1 MAKKSTDSFLQKY
14 TPVTALAI
22 AYEVYQKQGF
32 VRSGMGYVECIM
44 PTGFDG
50 NPVYRTIK
58 DNKSEVLSLMEQDY
72 TPTVE
77 MVERASKTIDRIN
90 GKMMI
95 RKISE
100 KLSSF
105 ENSLA
110 NSINNPLDKYHVSI
124 IASIPHSEIVD
135 AKREKLED
143 RMATLKHHSEFF
155 GDKGRRY
162 DIAVEVL
169 DAKYIQSREI
179 YMITVLANN
188 RDIVK
193 FWWRDQPDLCDLID
207 GKMITIRGTVN
218 RHEKNKFNSAKE
230 TMLNRVSITS
240 VSG

>member
-1 MAKKSTDSFLQKY
+1 MAKNSTSVFLQNY
-14 TPVTALAI
+14 TPATALAI
-22 AYEVYQKQGF
+22 AYEVYEKQGF
-32 VRSGMGYVECIM
+32 VRSGMGYIECVT
-44 PTGFDG
+44 PVGFDLE
-50 NPVYRTIK
+50 PVYRAIK
-58 DNKSEVLSLMEQDY
+58 DNKSEVLSLMEQGYIPSD
-72 TPTVE
+72 E
-77 MVERASKTIDRIN
+77 MVERANKTIDRIN

-105 ENSLA
+105 EHSLT

-155 GDKGRRY
+155 GEKSRRY
-162 DIAVEVL
+162 NIAVEVL

-207 GKMITIRGTVN
+207 GNTITIRGTVN
-218 RHEKNKFNSAKE
+218 RHEKNKFNGAKE